1 MKRSWIVVAALVLS
15 ANAAQAQAPAA
26 APRAVGIGILHLNV
40 ANLQQSLT
48 FYRDVLGME
57 LTAPLAPPRAGGALV
72 SEPGA
77 MLQAAILKVPGGT
90 FSMELVEW
98 TGTPLRPNKPRIQ
111 DPGEIMLAMNV
122 RDLDAKLAAARKAG
136 FRVLTKHGVPFVNEG
151 RGGRNRAVMIADP
164 DGFIT
169 ELVEN
174 ATPPANAWPGS
185 IQNLAVFVTARD
197 LAQTVN
203 FYNKVFGFD
212 IMAPAAANP
221 TTERVKA
228 LFNDPALATMRTAR
242 ATFPGDFT
250 ITFQE
255 FTGVDRKP
263 VRHRVQ
269 DPGGPILLV
278 NVSDFQAA
286 VAAVTANGGTVGD
299 GETSVMP
306 AANATSAWVRDP
318 NGVLIRLSPPAQP
331 RRGGAT
337 Q

>member
-1 MKRSWIVVAALVLS
+1 MLKRLRIVTLLSDFGTRDAYVASMKAAVLKACPDARLIDITHHVPRHDVQCGSITLERAIDGFPAGSVHLAVVDPGVGTDRRILVVEI
-15 ANAAQAQAPAA
+15 ANQRVICPDNGLITWAWRRHPGG
-26 APRAVGIGILHLNV
+26 RA
-40 ANLQQSLT
+40 
-48 FYRDVLGME
+48 YE
-57 LTAPLAPPRAGGALV
+57 LTWRPAKH
-72 SEPGA
+72 SS
-77 MLQAAILKVPGGT
+77 T
-90 FSMELVEW
+90 F
-98 TGTPLRPNKPRIQ
+98 
-111 DPGEIMLAMNV
+111 
-122 RDLDAKLAAARKAG
+122 
-136 FRVLTKHGVPFVNEG
+136 HG
-151 RGGRNRAVMIADP
+151 R
-164 DGFIT
+164 
-169 ELVEN
+169 
-174 ATPPANAWPGS
+174 
-185 IQNLAVFVTARD
+185 
-197 LAQTVN
+197 
-203 FYNKVFGFD
+203 D

-228 LFNDPALATMRTAR
+228 LFDDPALATMRTAR

-286 VAAVTANGGTVGD
+286 VAAVAANGGTVGD